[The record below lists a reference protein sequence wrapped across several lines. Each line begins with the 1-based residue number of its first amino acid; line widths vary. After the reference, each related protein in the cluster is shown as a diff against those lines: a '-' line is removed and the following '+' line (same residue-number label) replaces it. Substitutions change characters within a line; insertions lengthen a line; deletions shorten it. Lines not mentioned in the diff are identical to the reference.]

1 MAEIVVG
8 RADWRNFDHFWK
20 LRLDYTREEVERDPT
35 LALTSPDQA
44 ARLAYQTQECLF
56 DNGTVV
62 LMAYQGE
69 DAIGYMIFE
78 VGDFVGFHERAG
90 IKVNGFYVRP
100 EFRHGPAGQKMLR
113 AGYDLVRKNG
123 YPRTQ
128 AVVMAGNDP
137 MRSQLERNGYRL
149 VAVVYERGESN
160 GKHDERAEAEQEVH
174 PAGSGGTSAGSS
186 RDDVGS
192 AVPSGSTTRV
202 GIRKES
208 IHV

>member
-56 DNGTVV
+56 DNGSVV

-100 EFRHGPAGQKMLR
+100 EFRHGSAGRKMLR

-160 GKHDERAEAEQEVH
+160 GKHDKRAEAEQEVH
-174 PAGSGGTSAGSS
+174 PAGSEFTPRGSS
-186 RDDVGS
+186 SDDVGS
-192 AVPSGSTTRV
+192 AVPSGSTTCV
-202 GIRKES
+202 GIREES
-208 IHV
+208 VHI

>member
-1 MAEIVVG
+1 MTEIAVG

-20 LRLDYTREEVERDPT
+20 LRLEYTREEVERDPT

-62 LMAYQGE
+62 LMAYQAE
-69 DAIGYMIFE
+69 EAIGYMIFE
-78 VGDFVGFHERAG
+78 VGDFIGFHERAG

-128 AVVMAGNDP
+128 AVVMAGNEA
-137 MRSQLERNGYRL
+137 MRGQLERNGYRL
-149 VAVVYERGESN
+149 VAIIYERGESN

-174 PAGSGGTSAGSS
+174 DAGSRRTHTGSDS
-186 RDDVGS
+186 DVVGS
-192 AVPSGSTTRV
+192 AVSSGSTT
-202 GIRKES
+202 GS
-208 IHV
+208 